1 MINIL
6 CLCFHLISSF
16 PLSSTLLLSSRF
28 ISSHLLSCQV
38 ISSPLHLFHVISSFL
53 IFSLLFSSPLISS
66 HLFSSLISFHLILS
80 HFISSHLSYDLRS
93 LPLPTPTLLP
103 FSSSHT
109 NVCTYLRQDWCIFV
123 YSTPGSPGK
132 SYLYVAH
139 PIQQNNFDNKI

>member
-1 MINIL
+1 MFPFNFIFSPHSPPLIL
-6 CLCFHLISSF
+6 LHLISSPF
-16 PLSSTLLLSSRF
+16 M
-28 ISSHLLSCQV
+28 SSHLLTSPHLF
-38 ISSPLHLFHVISSFL
+38 SPLLSIYFMSSHLSLSFPYSSR
-53 IFSLLFSSPLISS
+53 LLSSPLI
-66 HLFSSLISFHLILS
+66 SSLISFHLILS

-103 FSSSHT
+103 FSSSHI
-109 NVCTYLRQDWCIFV
+109 NVCTNLRQDWCIFV

>member
-53 IFSLLFSSPLISS
+53 IFSLLFSSPL
-66 HLFSSLISFHLILS
+66 FSSLISFHFILS

-103 FSSSHT
+103 FSSSHI